1 MQTNLADWA
10 KNSSYGEE
18 VDAILRKCVHCG
30 FCSATCPSYQILGD
44 ERDSPRG
51 RIYLIKEIVEGK
63 APTSITQKHLDQCLT
78 CHNCE
83 TTCPSGVQYGHL
95 VDIGR
100 ELVAERVPRTPL
112 DRLRRN
118 LLAHG
123 LNSPLF
129 APAVKLGRMLRAFM
143 PGTLAAKLPETRPA
157 GKLPAVKHGRRML
170 VPLGCVQPALMPSID
185 AATIRVLDAL
195 EISAVDV
202 SQHTCCGAV
211 NFHLDKVPNSV
222 AQMKRNIDS
231 WVPLLQSGEV
241 EAVIMNASGCGAFV
255 KEYPFY
261 LRNEP
266 EYQEKARYL
275 AEHVKD
281 IAEVVAPEAARLRKQ
296 LQGKLPAAAFHPPC
310 TLQHWQGL
318 RPLTESL
325 LGDLGFDLKAFG
337 EANLCC
343 GSAGTY
349 SVLQPEIAKGLRDRK
364 LAAIEPTSPEVII
377 TSNMGCMTHLQS
389 GTAIPV
395 RHWVEVVD
403 GALGAGN

>member
-63 APTSITQKHLDQCLT
+63 EPTSITQKHLDQCLT

-100 ELVAERVPRTPL
+100 ELVAERVVRTPA
-112 DRLRRN
+112 DRFRRT
-118 LLAHG
+118 LLAAG
-123 LNSPLF
+123 LNSQVF
-129 APAVKLGRMLRAFM
+129 APAVKLGRMLRSFM
-143 PGTLAAKLPETRPA
+143 PATLAAKLPEARPA
-157 GKLPAVKHGRRML
+157 GALPAGRHQRQVL

-185 AATIRVLDAL
+185 AATIRVLDAAG
-195 EISAVDV
+195 ISSVDV
-202 SQHTCCGAV
+202 SRNTCCGAV
-211 NFHLDKVPNSV
+211 NFHLDKVKNSI
-222 AQMKRNIDS
+222 AQMKSNIDA
-231 WVPLLQSGEV
+231 WVPLLESGQV

-266 EYQEKARYL
+266 DYLEKARYL
-275 AEHVKD
+275 VQHVKD
-281 IAEVVAPEAARLRKQ
+281 IAEVIAPEAASLKARFKRP
-296 LQGKLPAAAFHPPC
+296 LPASAAFHPPC

-325 LGDLGFDLKAFG
+325 LRELGFDLKAFG

-349 SVLQPEIAKGLRDRK
+349 SVLQPEIATGLRDRK
-364 LAAIEPTSPEVII
+364 LESIGKTSPSVII
-377 TSNMGCMTHLQS
+377 TSNMGCMSHLQT
-389 GTAIPV
+389 GTQTPV

-403 GALGAGN
+403 AALSA

>member
-63 APTSITQKHLDQCLT
+63 EPTSITQKHLDQCLT

-100 ELVAERVPRTPL
+100 ELVAERVTRTPK
-112 DRLRRN
+112 DRLRRT
-118 LLAHG
+118 LLASG
-123 LNSPLF
+123 LTSSLF
-129 APAVKLGRMLRAFM
+129 APAVRLGRMVSAFL
-143 PGTLAAKLPETRPA
+143 PATLAAKLPEARPA
-157 GKLPAVKHGRRML
+157 GKLPVSQHERRML

-185 AATIRVLDAL
+185 AATIRVLDAVG
-195 EISAVDV
+195 ISSVDL
-202 SQHTCCGAV
+202 SRNTCCGAV
-211 NFHLDKVPNSV
+211 NFHLDKVRHSI
-222 AQMKRNIDS
+222 AQMKANIDA
-231 WVPLLQSGEV
+231 WVPLLESGQV

-266 EYQEKARYL
+266 DYVEKARYL
-275 AEHVKD
+275 VQHVKD
-281 IAEVVAPEAARLRKQ
+281 IAEVIAPEAAKLKEKFRKP
-296 LQGKLPAAAFHPPC
+296 LPASAAFHPPC

-318 RPLTESL
+318 RPQTESMLTE
-325 LGDLGFDLKAFG
+325 LGFDLKTFG

-349 SVLQPEIAKGLRDRK
+349 SVLQPEIATGLRDRK
-364 LAAIEPTSPEVII
+364 LASIAQTSPDVII
-377 TSNMGCMTHLQS
+377 TSNMGCMSHLQT
-389 GTAIPV
+389 GTQTPV

-403 GALGAGN
+403 EALSG

>member
-63 APTSITQKHLDQCLT
+63 EPTSITQKHLDQCLT

-100 ELVAERVPRTPL
+100 ELVAERVVRTPA
-112 DRLRRN
+112 DRFRRT
-118 LLAHG
+118 LLAAG
-123 LNSPLF
+123 LNSQVF
-129 APAVKLGRMLRAFM
+129 APAVKLGRMLRSFM
-143 PGTLAAKLPETRPA
+143 PATLAAKLPEARPA
-157 GKLPAVKHGRRML
+157 GALPAGRHQRQVL

-185 AATIRVLDAL
+185 AATIRVLDAAG
-195 EISAVDV
+195 ISSVDV
-202 SQHTCCGAV
+202 SRNTCCGAV
-211 NFHLDKVPNSV
+211 NLHLDKVKNSI
-222 AQMKRNIDS
+222 AQMKSNIDA
-231 WVPLLQSGEV
+231 WVPLLESGQV

-266 EYQEKARYL
+266 DYLEKARYL
-275 AEHVKD
+275 VQHVKD
-281 IAEVVAPEAARLRKQ
+281 IAEVIAPEAASLKARFKRP
-296 LQGKLPAAAFHPPC
+296 LPASAAFHPPC

-325 LGDLGFDLKAFG
+325 LRELGFDLKAFG

-349 SVLQPEIAKGLRDRK
+349 SVLQPEIATGLRDRK
-364 LAAIEPTSPEVII
+364 LESIGKTSPSVII
-377 TSNMGCMTHLQS
+377 TSNMGCMSHLQT
-389 GTAIPV
+389 GTQTPV

-403 GALGAGN
+403 AALSA

>member
-51 RIYLIKEIVEGK
+51 RIYLIKEIVEG
-63 APTSITQKHLDQCLT
+63 AQPTSITQKHLDQCLT

-100 ELVAERVPRTPL
+100 ELVADRVPRTPT
-112 DRLRRN
+112 DRLRRT
-118 LLAHG
+118 LLAAG
-123 LNSPLF
+123 LNSSAF
-129 APAVKLGRMLRAFM
+129 APAVKLGRMLRSFM
-143 PGTLAAKLPETRPA
+143 PATLAAKLPESRPA
-157 GKLPAVKHGRRML
+157 GSIPKTRHERRVL

-185 AATIRVLDAL
+185 AATIRVLDAAG
-195 EISAVDV
+195 ISSVDI
-202 SQHTCCGAV
+202 SRQTCCGAV
-211 NFHLDKVPNSV
+211 NFHLDKVQNSV
-222 AQMKRNIDS
+222 TQMKSNIDA
-231 WVPLLQSGEV
+231 WVPLLESGEV
-241 EAVIMNASGCGAFV
+241 EAIIMNASGCGAFV

-266 EYQEKARYL
+266 EYAQKARYL
-275 AEHVKD
+275 VQHVKD
-281 IAEVVAPEAARLRKQ
+281 IAELIAPEAARLKARFK
-296 LQGKLPAAAFHPPC
+296 KPLPQRVAFHPPC

-318 RPLTESL
+318 RPLTESML
-325 LGDLGFDLKAFG
+325 AELGFGLKAFG

-349 SVLQPEIAKGLRDRK
+349 SVLQPQIATGLRDRK
-364 LAAIEPTSPEVII
+364 LAAIDQAQPEVII
-377 TSNMGCMTHLQS
+377 TSNMGCMSHLQT
-389 GTAIPV
+389 GTPTPV

-403 GALGAGN
+403 EALSA

>member
-51 RIYLIKEIVEGK
+51 RIYMIKEIVEGK
-63 APTSITQKHLDQCLT
+63 APTGITQKHLDQCLT

-100 ELVAERVPRTPL
+100 ELVAERVPRTPV

-129 APAVKLGRMLRAFM
+129 APAVKLGRMLRSFM
-143 PGTLAAKLPETRPA
+143 PGTLAAKLPEARPA
-157 GKLPAVKHGRRML
+157 GRLPGVKHARRML
-170 VPLGCVQPALMPSID
+170 VPLGCVQPTLMPSID
-185 AATIRVLDAL
+185 AATIRVLDVL

-211 NFHLDKVPNSV
+211 NFHLDKVANSV
-222 AQMKRNIDS
+222 AQMKRNIDN
-231 WVPLLQSGEV
+231 WVPLLQSGQV

-266 EYQEKARYL
+266 EYLEKARYL
-275 AEHVKD
+275 VEHVKD
-281 IAEVVAPEAARLRKQ
+281 IAEVVAPEAARLKER
-296 LQGKLPAAAFHPPC
+296 LHGKLPAAAFHPPC

-325 LGDLGFDLKAFG
+325 LGELGFDLKAFA

-389 GTAIPV
+389 GTGIPV

-403 GALGAGN
+403 GVLAAGN

>member
-63 APTSITQKHLDQCLT
+63 EPTSITQKHLDQCLT

-100 ELVAERVPRTPL
+100 ELVAERVVRTPA
-112 DRLRRN
+112 DRFRRT
-118 LLAHG
+118 LLAAG
-123 LNSPLF
+123 LNSQAF
-129 APAVKLGRMLRAFM
+129 APAVKLGRMLRSFM
-143 PGTLAAKLPETRPA
+143 PATLAAKLPEARPA
-157 GKLPAVKHGRRML
+157 GALPAGRHQRRVL
-170 VPLGCVQPALMPSID
+170 VPQGCVQPALMPSID
-185 AATIRVLDAL
+185 AATIRVLDAAG
-195 EISAVDV
+195 ISSVDV
-202 SQHTCCGAV
+202 SRNTCCGAV
-211 NFHLDKVPNSV
+211 NFHLDKVKNSI
-222 AQMKRNIDS
+222 AQMKSNIDA
-231 WVPLLQSGEV
+231 WVPLLESGQV

-266 EYQEKARYL
+266 DYVEKARYL
-275 AEHVKD
+275 VQHVKD
-281 IAEVVAPEAARLRKQ
+281 IAEVIAPEAAALKAKFKRP
-296 LQGKLPAAAFHPPC
+296 LPASAAFHPPC

-325 LGDLGFDLKAFG
+325 LRDLGFDLKAFG

-349 SVLQPEIAKGLRDRK
+349 SVLQPEIATGLRDRK
-364 LAAIEPTSPEVII
+364 LESIGKTSPSVII
-377 TSNMGCMTHLQS
+377 TSNMGCMSHLQT
-389 GTAIPV
+389 GTQTPV

-403 GALGAGN
+403 AALSA

>member
-63 APTSITQKHLDQCLT
+63 EPTSITQKHLDQCLT

-100 ELVAERVPRTPL
+100 ELVAERVPRKAGDQIKRT
-112 DRLRRN
+112 
-118 LLAHG
+118 LLAYG
-123 LNSPLF
+123 LTSPLF
-129 APAVKLGRMLRAFM
+129 APAVRFGRMVKSFLPA
-143 PGTLAAKLPETRPA
+143 TLAAKLPESRPA
-157 GKLPAVKHGRRML
+157 GKLPAAQHKRKML

-185 AATIRVLDAL
+185 AATIRILDAVG
-195 EISAVDV
+195 ISSVDL
-202 SQHTCCGAV
+202 SRNTCCGAV
-211 NFHLDKVPNSV
+211 NFHLDKQEHSIS
-222 AQMKRNIDS
+222 QMKSNIDA
-231 WVPLLQSGEV
+231 WVPLLESGQV

-266 EYQEKARYL
+266 EYADKARYL
-275 AEHVKD
+275 VQHVKD
-281 IAEVVAPEAARLRKQ
+281 IAEVIAPEAGVLKEKLRKP
-296 LQGKLPAAAFHPPC
+296 LPAAAFHPPC

-318 RPLTESL
+318 RPQTESML
-325 LGDLGFDLKAFG
+325 SELGFDLKAFG

-349 SVLQPEIAKGLRDRK
+349 SVLQPEIATGLRDRK
-364 LAAIEPTSPEVII
+364 LASIAIASPEVII
-377 TSNMGCMTHLQS
+377 TSNMGCMSHLQT
-389 GTAIPV
+389 GTQTPV

-403 GALGAGN
+403 EALSA

>member
-63 APTSITQKHLDQCLT
+63 EPTSITQKHLDQCLT

-100 ELVAERVPRTPL
+100 ELVAERVTRTPT
-112 DRLRRN
+112 DRFRRT
-118 LLAHG
+118 LLAAG
-123 LNSPLF
+123 LNSPAF
-129 APAVKLGRMLRAFM
+129 APAVKLGRMLRSFM
-143 PGTLAAKLPETRPA
+143 PATLAAKLPEARPA
-157 GKLPAVKHGRRML
+157 GALPVGRHQRQVL

-185 AATIRVLDAL
+185 AATIRVLDAAG
-195 EISAVDV
+195 ISSVDI
-202 SQHTCCGAV
+202 SRNTCCGAV
-211 NFHLDKVPNSV
+211 NFHLDKVNNSLE
-222 AQMKRNIDS
+222 QMKSNIDA
-231 WVPLLQSGEV
+231 WVPLLESGQV

-266 EYQEKARYL
+266 AYVEKARYL
-275 AEHVKD
+275 VQHVKD
-281 IAEVVAPEAARLRKQ
+281 IAEVIAPEAAALKA
-296 LQGKLPAAAFHPPC
+296 KFKKPLPASAAFHPPC

-325 LGDLGFDLKAFG
+325 LSELGFDLKAFG

-349 SVLQPEIAKGLRDRK
+349 SVLQPEIATGLRDRK
-364 LAAIEPTSPEVII
+364 LQAIGQVSPEVII
-377 TSNMGCMTHLQS
+377 TSNMGCMSHLQT
-389 GTAIPV
+389 GTQTPV

-403 GALGAGN
+403 AALSA